1 MSSVLCTQSTGESTT
16 CEREFNKITKRRNDH
31 MKENPAVTPEKTV
44 NTWQAVVLL
53 VVSILGIVVGKV
65 ILGGNI
71 TIVLIIDAAIV
82 AALSLIWGI
91 KWSEIEEQMKKY
103 RFAIRLTADGG
114 EVYEGPQ
121 ALRKFDE
128 GIRPLAKRAAE
139 HPIDWTKT
147 EL

>member
-1 MSSVLCTQSTGESTT
+1 
-16 CEREFNKITKRRNDH
+16 

-91 KWSEIEEQMKKY
+91 KWSEIEEQMKENFKSMTVPIVILMFVGMMVGTMVSLFFVPLVYYMLY
-103 RFAIRLTADGG
+103 R
-114 EVYEGPQ
+114 
-121 ALRKFDE
+121 
-128 GIRPLAKRAAE
+128 KR
-139 HPIDWTKT
+139 
-147 EL
+147 

>member
-1 MSSVLCTQSTGESTT
+1 
-16 CEREFNKITKRRNDH
+16 

-91 KWSEIEEQMKKY
+91 K
-103 RFAIRLTADGG
+103 
-114 EVYEGPQ
+114 
-121 ALRKFDE
+121 
-128 GIRPLAKRAAE
+128 
-139 HPIDWTKT
+139 
-147 EL
+147 